1 MAHESK
7 MGRILT
13 TTLELAA
20 AHGRPVHVDE
30 VSIALGLGDRLSHK
44 RLCNTLSELTLAG
57 RLRRVDKGLYERPDG
72 PKTPDKKECMWRL
85 LRMRRVLTVA
95 DLQEMAGVS
104 RDYALE
110 WLRLCVKQG
119 LAEKRQRPNEP
130 ATWRLVQGTE
140 LNSVPTEGPV
150 NAEKAE
156 RLRALRRRKKELLTQ
171 GIETMRQG
179 LSTLAEG
186 LALEEGEGV

>member
-7 MGRILT
+7 RGRILR

-57 RLRRVDKGLYERPDG
+57 RLRRVDKGQYEAPKG

-85 LRMRRVLTVA
+85 LRMRRALTAA

-110 WLRLCVKQG
+110 WLRLCVRQG
-119 LAEKRQRPNEP
+119 LAAKTQRPNEP
-130 ATWRLVQGTE
+130 AVWRLVAAVE
-140 LNSVPTEGPV
+140 AEAPV
-150 NAEKAE
+150 NGEKAE

-186 LALEEGEGV
+186 FALDEGEGV

>member
-1 MAHESK
+1 MSHESK
-7 MGRILT
+7 MQTILR

-72 PKTPDKKECMWRL
+72 PKTPDKQECMWRIL
-85 LRMRRVLTVA
+85 KMRRTVSAA

-110 WLRLCVKQG
+110 WLRLCVRNG
-119 LAEKRQRPNEP
+119 LAAKTQRPNQP
-130 ATWRLVQGTE
+130 AVWRLVAAAEAEQ
-140 LNSVPTEGPV
+140 PV
-150 NAEKAE
+150 NGEKAE
-156 RLRALRRRKKELLTQ
+156 KLRALRRRRKEMLVQ
-171 GIETMRQG
+171 GLDTVRQG
-179 LSTLAEG
+179 LAVLAEAV
-186 LALEEGEGV
+186 ALDEVVGV

>member
-1 MAHESK
+1 MSHESK
-7 MGRILT
+7 MQTILR
-13 TTLELAA
+13 TTLELAE

-57 RLRRVDKGLYERPDG
+57 RLRRVDKGQYEAPKG

-85 LRMRRVLTVA
+85 LRMRRSLTAA
-95 DLQEMAGVS
+95 DLQEMADVS

-110 WLRLCVKQG
+110 WLRLCVRQG
-119 LAEKRQRPNEP
+119 LAEKQQRPNEP
-130 ATWRLVQGTE
+130 AVWRLVAAVE
-140 LNSVPTEGPV
+140 ADAPV
-150 NAEKAE
+150 NGEKAE

-179 LSTLAEG
+179 LSTLAEAV
-186 LALEEGEGV
+186 ALDEGEGV

>member
-7 MGRILT
+7 RGRILR

-95 DLQEMAGVS
+95 DLQEMADVS

-110 WLRLCVKQG
+110 WLRLCVRQG
-119 LAEKRQRPNEP
+119 LAAKTQRPNEP
-130 ATWRLVQGTE
+130 ATWRLVAAVE
-140 LNSVPTEGPV
+140 AEAPV

-156 RLRALRRRKKELLTQ
+156 RLRALRRRKKEMLVA
-171 GIETMRQG
+171 GIEEVRRG

-186 LALEEGEGV
+186 LALEGESD

>member
-7 MGRILT
+7 MGRILR

-44 RLCNTLSELTLAG
+44 RLCNTLSELTQAG

-85 LRMRRVLTVA
+85 LRMRRALTAA
-95 DLQEMAGVS
+95 DLQEMADVS

-110 WLRLCVKQG
+110 WLRLCVRQG
-119 LAEKRQRPNEP
+119 LAEKQQRPNQP
-130 ATWRLVQGTE
+130 AVWRLVAAVE
-140 LNSVPTEGPV
+140 AEAPVNAV
-150 NAEKAE
+150 NAEK
-156 RLRALRRRKKELLTQ
+156 LRALRRRKKELLTQ
-171 GIETMRQG
+171 GIETMRQW

-186 LALEEGEGV
+186 LALDEGDGV